1 MKDTTRNA
9 FMIYKDNRVLF
20 DAQTDEAAG
29 KLIKAVFAYICDGE
43 DLETDDGMINMAYQV
58 LRNAFDRDAEKYQ
71 ATCERNRENQRRRW
85 ERKKEESADRPG
97 SLGYVSIVQ
106 EEEQI
111 EDAAE
116 SASAY
121 DTIRAYTDRTDK
133 DTKKE
138 TDTERDTDRD
148 KDTDAPVRVLVS
160 PAVVEEERPVRILYT
175 PKPKQEEERVPVLCS
190 SEVEVEEEDP
200 FSPRELAQICQRE
213 QIPLN
218 VYGISAFIK
227 AMRASS
233 WEISGRPIENIVA
246 VLIDYSR
253 QAARAYT
260 MDLSKTIIAN
270 C

>member
-1 MKDTTRNA
+1 MKDTQRNA

-43 DLETDDGMINMAYQV
+43 DLKTDDGMINMAYQV

-106 EEEQI
+106 EEDPSDIGEV
-111 EDAAE
+111 
-116 SASAY
+116 ASAY
-121 DTIRAYTDRTDK
+121 DSIRAYTDH
-133 DTKKE
+133 
-138 TDTERDTDRD
+138 TDRD
-148 KDTDAPVRVLVS
+148 NKPDNNPNNKPESKTDTDAPVRVLVS
-160 PAVVEEERPVRILYT
+160 PAVVEEEQPVRVLHIQE
-175 PKPKQEEERVPVLCS
+175 PQQEEERVRVLCS

-200 FSPRELAQICQRE
+200 YTPRELAQICQRE
-213 QIPLN
+213 RIPLN
-218 VYGISAFIK
+218 VYGIAAFVK

-233 WEISGRPIENIVA
+233 WEVSGRPIENIVA

-260 MDLSKTIIAN
+260 LDLSKTIIAN